1 MIDTL
6 LLQYPNKADK
16 INNLRSLGV
25 SDEDIEKGMQEKI
38 TSLREQGVTMP
49 EINQALGFDEKTRSK
64 LFQAKVDNTLEYIGT
79 WWKVGP
85 EKAKEALDFSQ
96 KKNIPVNTVMAYDK
110 LPKEEPFD
118 LRKAVGKD
126 YFYEGKFNDDTKRV
140 MRNIS
145 GVSAGLYASAGSFA
159 RGAEWATGWDSAKNV
174 ADYLYGQAEKT
185 GNLYKEPGDH
195 GLWDDVMSGLGS
207 TVMFLVPGMIVGK
220 GATLASAGASAMLGI
235 KEQTALSLA
244 KWTGAT
250 VSGVLEGFAE
260 AGDVYGTVLEN
271 TGDEGAAS
279 MAASKTFWMNIPL
292 NIVLDKFAFFDDASD
307 SLKRFFMKR
316 LPEQE
321 AIMLSGIAN
330 RFPSEFIQETAQ
342 GIVSEQAVTNKDW
355 SDIDYLGI
363 ASSQGLTGGIAAS
376 IFGLGMGLS
385 QRKQAMK
392 VETQTQKDERI
403 NEINNIFETVKE
415 TAISAGVNAEN
426 ADASARVLSSFYN
439 TMSKRYGVSASE
451 LFTKRGLT
459 IQKEQTETEIEA
471 GNVYKQD
478 GDVVPKG
485 QIAFV
490 NGQATISLFATSDQT
505 TLIHE
510 FSHLMLEEFSSLSQ
524 IETAPEGAISDWNE
538 LRSWLGVEDDTSL
551 STEAHEKFAKGLEKY
566 LLEGKAPTTKLQVV
580 FETFKKWL
588 IDSYRNLKLANI
600 EMSSD
605 IKNVF
610 DRLLATEDEINAEA
624 EREALLA
631 TQVKEDID
639 LPSMSEEEKLAISEA
654 DAALNGN
661 EEILFSSDWFT
672 GFESEAPAGQEQVDM
687 FTFAQEELAL
697 QKEQLSSWKEFTGR
711 ITEMGG
717 ITYESVKEYFGKD
730 KAQVL
735 WKTARSIFDPKGSA
749 LDEILANLEDRGLIS
764 SQNADLLFQII
775 TNKPT
780 INVQIPVIELTEDTV
795 PWLEDRLGAS
805 GAVAYIRKRISG
817 LEKFA
822 SVMTNKLEEL
832 KNSGTDGK
840 AIEDARASLQET
852 YLELNIARNALAD
865 ISTRVETDTRKDT
878 VVDFPFK
885 EEFATA
891 KLQAARWSERK
902 IKDIIK
908 EVTGQTKVGALMTE
922 DMALRE
928 AMRTAERNS
937 RIAYYAGNKAGVIKE
952 RMRRDALLER
962 KKARAEQKKEIA
974 SIIKFLDNAMLGDIR
989 VSYKEKIRDL
999 LSGYDLRKPKKLRI
1013 PKEIQVFDEESE
1025 LMSQQTEVSVKPSD
1039 EIAIRKDLE
1048 AYLADHPDAIP
1059 QANTE
1064 DVYYLGRKT
1073 ISSLSIDELRSLRD
1087 EVKEIRIEGAE
1098 AFKLWKAEN
1107 QERVDK
1113 KRDALLKTVGGRKR
1127 PIGELVDGKL
1137 TKKESK
1143 RLKIALWTWLPDSV
1157 TKYLDGD
1164 VKGKGTFHKFFVDDI
1179 NDADNARARIK
1190 QRRQKRMT
1198 KALEILG
1205 FKGGVDNSHWY
1216 EERTSDIDP
1225 VTGAK
1230 AVWSVDG
1237 LLNIYIGWQ
1246 NRRFRDALMYGSN
1259 ITEARYNELMTHLT
1273 PQEKEAAWLVV
1284 QDHSSEKE
1292 AINKVFEDV
1301 FNKRLADEDNYIRL
1315 YRDSA
1320 MSDKKLLDSN
1330 SSELLEMLLKE
1341 VNGVQKFYP
1350 AKGFTFDR
1358 KDIPAEIQAKIP
1370 PKLGLFSN
1378 WQSAMEEEAHWIGYA
1393 QIIKDLHSVLDEKWD
1408 PSIPTLKE
1416 SVTEKWGKET
1426 SDFLIDYVNRIS
1438 RAHFYMG
1445 YTSMDSAMRWLRK
1458 NMSIAYLGWN
1468 YMTWAVQTT
1477 VLALTLPTVGSGR
1490 MMHSISE
1497 FIAHPEEMVKRVWE
1511 LDPQVAEQAMTRT
1524 MEEMKRTMTAKKMD
1538 RFIKTG
1544 FKPLMWFDMF
1554 ARVVVWDAMYQK
1566 VIQEAKSNGMD
1577 IEQAHE
1583 EAVRQAQQFVL
1594 KTNNAAHPKDLPRFM
1609 ATNETLNLLA
1619 IFSNQAN
1626 KIWNLSTYDVPAS
1639 LKQGEYKSAFATVTG
1654 IMMMGIM
1661 TSMLRKGELP
1671 DDEEELLTW
1680 IGSEAVQS
1688 IPLAGKPLMSAMEGY
1703 SNGSTVIDT
1712 GARDIM
1718 RILKNTKEGEFFTT
1732 RNAGAILE
1740 VYALARGIPYTPI
1753 KRVMRAAETG
1763 NPLVLLGWAREER
1776 AKRKRRVSISY

>member
-6 LLQYPNKADK
+6 LLKYPTKANK

-25 SDEDIEKGMQEKI
+25 SDDDIEKGMQEKI
-38 TSLREQGVTMP
+38 SGLMEQGVTMP
-49 EINQALGFDEKTRSK
+49 EINQALGFDETTRSK
-64 LFQAKVDNTLEYIGT
+64 LFQAKIDNTLEYVST

-96 KKNIPVNTVMAYDK
+96 KRNVPVNSVMAMGSI
-110 LPKEEPFD
+110 PKEEPFD
-118 LRKAVGKD
+118 LRKAVKKD
-126 YFYEGKFNDDTKRV
+126 YMYEGKFDDDTKRV

-145 GVSAGLYASAGSFA
+145 GISAGIYASAGSFA
-159 RGAEWATGWDSAKNV
+159 RGIEWITGWDNAKNV

-185 GNLYKEPGDH
+185 ANLYKDPGDNE
-195 GLWDDVMSGLGS
+195 LWDDVMSGLGS

-220 GATLASAGASAMLGI
+220 GATLASVGASAALGI
-235 KEQTALSLA
+235 KEKTALSLA

-250 VSGVLEGFAE
+250 VSGILEGFAE
-260 AGDVYGTVLEN
+260 AGDVYGTILEN

-279 MAASKTFWMNIPL
+279 MGASKAFWLNIPL

-307 SLKRFFMKR
+307 SLKKFFMKK

-321 AIMLSGIAN
+321 AVMLSGIAN
-330 RFPSEFIQETAQ
+330 RFPSEFVQETAQ
-342 GIVSEQAVTNKDW
+342 GVVSEQAVTNKDW

-376 IFGLGMGLS
+376 VFGLGMGLS
-385 QRKQAMK
+385 QRKQSSK
-392 VETQTQKDERI
+392 IETAEEKETRTSEV
-403 NEINNIFETVKE
+403 NNIFQTVKE
-415 TAISAGVNAEN
+415 TAVSAGIDVKNAE
-426 ADASARVLSSFYN
+426 ASASILSSFYN
-439 TMSKRYGVSASE
+439 TMSKRYGVNAQE
-451 LFTKRGLT
+451 LFNKRGLT
-459 IQKEQTETEIEA
+459 IGTQETA
-471 GNVYKQD
+471 DSNVEEKVYEQD
-478 GDVVPKG
+478 GEAVPKG

-490 NGQATISLFATSDQT
+490 NGQAAISLFQQSDQT

-510 FSHLMLEEFSSLSQ
+510 FSHLMLEEFSALSRL
-524 IETAPEGAISDWNE
+524 ETAPEGAISDWKE
-538 LRSWLGVEDDTSL
+538 MRSWLGVEEGAPL
-551 STEAHEKFAKGLEKY
+551 STEAHEKFAKGFEKY
-566 LLEGKAPTTKLQVV
+566 LLDGKAPTNKLQAV
-580 FETFKKWL
+580 FETFKKW
-588 IDSYRNLKLANI
+588 IVDSYRNLKLANL
-600 EMSSD
+600 EMSPEIKD
-605 IKNVF
+605 IF
-610 DRLLATEDEINAEA
+610 DRLLTTEDEINLEA

-631 TQVKEDID
+631 TQPKEDMD
-639 LPSMSEEEKLAISEA
+639 LPLMTEEEKRVMSEA
-654 DAALNGN
+654 DTALAGN
-661 EEILFSSDWFT
+661 EEMLFSSEWFT
-672 GFESEAPAGQEQVDM
+672 GATGEEITGQEQVDRYAYM
-687 FTFAQEELAL
+687 QEQLSL
-697 QKEQLSSWKEFTGR
+697 QKEQLASWKEFAGR

-717 ITYESVKEYFGKD
+717 ITYDSVKEYFGKER
-730 KAQVL
+730 AQSL
-735 WKTARSIFDPKGSA
+735 WKTARGVFDPKGNA
-749 LDEILANLEDRGLIS
+749 LDVILANLEARGLIS
-764 SQNADLLFQII
+764 SQNADILYETLI
-775 TNKPT
+775 NKPV
-780 INVQIPVIELTEDTV
+780 IDIEIPVIEITEDTI
-795 PWLEDRLGAS
+795 PWIEDRLGAS
-805 GAVAYIRKRISG
+805 SAVKYIKNRISE
-817 LEKFA
+817 LERFA
-822 SVMTNKLEEL
+822 SAMTNKLEEM
-832 KNSGTDGK
+832 KNSGIDGK
-840 AIEDARASLQET
+840 SIEDARESLQET
-852 YLELNIARNALAD
+852 YNELLLARDALKD
-865 ISTRVETDTRKDT
+865 ISSRAEYDSKKDT
-878 VVDFPFK
+878 QISFPIG
-885 EEFATA
+885 EAFATA
-891 KLQAARWSERK
+891 KLQATRWSERK

-922 DMALRE
+922 DMALRQ
-928 AMRTAERNS
+928 AMRTAERNA
-937 RIAYYAGNKAGVIKE
+937 RIAYSVGNKAGVIKE

-989 VSYKEKIRDL
+989 VSYKEKIREL
-999 LSGYDLRKPKKLRI
+999 LSGYDLRKPKKTRVT
-1013 PKEIQVFDEESE
+1013 KETGVFDEEGK
-1025 LMSQQTEVSVKPSD
+1025 LIAQQTEVTVQPSE

-1048 AYLADHPDAIP
+1048 LYLADHPDAIA

-1073 ISSLSIDELRSLRD
+1073 ISDLSLDELRSLRD
-1087 EVKEIRIEGAE
+1087 EVKDIRIEGAE

-1107 QERVDK
+1107 QERVDQ
-1113 KRDALLKTVGGRKR
+1113 KRDRLLKTVGGRKR
-1127 PIGELVDGKL
+1127 PVGELIDGKL

-1164 VKGKGTFHKFFVDDI
+1164 VKGKGEFHKIFIDEV
-1179 NDADNARARIK
+1179 NDADNTRARIK
-1190 QRRQKRMT
+1190 QRRMKRIN

-1205 FKGGVDNSHWY
+1205 FQGGVDSAHWY

-1246 NRRFRDALMYGSN
+1246 NKRFKDALMYGSN
-1259 ITEARYNELMTHLT
+1259 ISEARYNELMTHLT

-1284 QDHSSEKE
+1284 QDHSFEKE
-1292 AINKVFEDV
+1292 ALNSVFEDV

-1330 SSELLEMLLKE
+1330 SSELLNNLLKE

-1350 AKGFTFDR
+1350 AKGFTFER
-1358 KDIPAEIQAKIP
+1358 KDIPAEVQAKIP

-1378 WQSAMEEEAHWIGYA
+1378 WQSAMEEEAHWIGYSK
-1393 QIIKDLHSVLDEKWD
+1393 IIKDLHSILDEKWD
-1408 PSIPTLKE
+1408 PAVPTLKE

-1426 SDFLIDYVNRIS
+1426 ADFLLDYVNRIS

-1445 YTSMDSAMRWLRK
+1445 YTSMDSAMRGLRK

-1477 VLALTLPTVGSGR
+1477 VLALSLPTVGSGR

-1497 FIAHPEEMVKRVWE
+1497 FISNPDEMIRRVWE
-1511 LDPQVAEQAMTRT
+1511 LDPQVAEQAITRT
-1524 MEEMKRTMTAKKMD
+1524 MEEMKRTMTAKRMD

-1554 ARVVVWDAMYQK
+1554 ARVIVWDAMYQK
-1566 VIQEAKSNGMD
+1566 VIQEAKVKGLDM
-1577 IEQAHE
+1577 EQAHE
-1583 EAVRQAQQFVL
+1583 DAVRQAQQFVL
-1594 KTNNAAHPKDLPRFM
+1594 RTNNAAHPKDLPRFM

-1626 KIWNLSTYDVPAS
+1626 KIWNLSTYEIPAS
-1639 LKQGEYKSAFATVTG
+1639 LKQGEYKSSFATFAG

-1661 TSMLRKGELP
+1661 TSMLRKGKLP

-1688 IPLAGKPLMSAMEGY
+1688 IPLMGKPLMSAMEGY

-1712 GARDIM
+1712 GARDII

-1732 RNAGAILE
+1732 KNAGAILE
-1740 VYALARGIPYTPI
+1740 AYALARGIPYTPI
-1753 KRVMRAAETG
+1753 KRVMRVAETG
-1763 NPLVLLGWAREER
+1763 NPLALLGWAREER
-1776 AKRKRRVSISY
+1776 AKRKRKVSITY